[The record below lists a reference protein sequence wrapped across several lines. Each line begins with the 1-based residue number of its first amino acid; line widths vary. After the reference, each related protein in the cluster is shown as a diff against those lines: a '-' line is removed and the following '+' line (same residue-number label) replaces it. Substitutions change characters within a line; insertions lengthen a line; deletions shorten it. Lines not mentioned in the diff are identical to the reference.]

1 MTENEIA
8 RIIVNTAYNI
18 HVKLGPGLLESIYEE
33 IMCFELES
41 EGLLVEQQKAL
52 PVFWKGLKM
61 NMGYRADLFIE
72 NKVIIEI
79 KSVEKIAP
87 VHPKQLLTYL
97 RITDKRLGLLINF
110 NEVLIKNGI
119 TRIVNNLPENK

>member
-41 EGLLVEQQKAL
+41 EGLLVERQKVL

-61 NMGYRADLFIE
+61 EMGYRADLFIE

-110 NEVLIKNGI
+110 NEMLIKNGI
-119 TRIVNNLPENK
+119 TRIVNNLPESK

>member
-41 EGLLVEQQKAL
+41 EGLLVERQKAL

-79 KSVEKIAP
+79 KSVDKLAP

>member
-8 RIIVNTAYNI
+8 RIIVNTAYHI

-33 IMCFELES
+33 IMCFELKS
-41 EGLLVEQQKAL
+41 EGLLVERQKAL

-61 NMGYRADLFIE
+61 DMGYRADLFIE
-72 NKVIIEI
+72 NKVIIEL